1 MRVPFNINI
10 GRLKIK
16 CLECNEELKL
26 VIAEDG
32 KQMCSK
38 CSKVFTDWEV
48 KEIKEIEMMDED
60 LKIWK
65 SCQKF
70 R

>member
-1 MRVPFNINI
+1 M
-10 GRLKIK
+10 K
-16 CLECNEELKL
+16 CLECNKELKL

-38 CSKVFTDWEV
+38 CSKVFTDWEI